1 MEAVE
6 GDLRQREGARP
17 PQVERTRHL
26 HAQVP
31 DLLRLTPVLRQIQPE
46 ASEHPGVLAFRAE
59 QRTRSVEIHEQAH
72 VLLASPAR
80 RLVHADGPQL
90 REVRPVRAWLTYSR
104 CTAAS
109 NAFRRTRQGST
120 RPGAC

>member
-1 MEAVE
+1 
-6 GDLRQREGARP
+6 
-17 PQVERTRHL
+17 
-26 HAQVP
+26 
-31 DLLRLTPVLRQIQPE
+31 
-46 ASEHPGVLAFRAE
+46 
-59 QRTRSVEIHEQAH
+59 